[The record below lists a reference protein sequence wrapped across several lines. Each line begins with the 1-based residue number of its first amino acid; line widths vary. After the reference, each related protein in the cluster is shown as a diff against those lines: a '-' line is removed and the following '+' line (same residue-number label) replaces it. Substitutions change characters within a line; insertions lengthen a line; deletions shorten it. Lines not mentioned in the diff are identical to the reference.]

1 MYKLPCS
8 LYSKAVTTGPD
19 SVPAA
24 MLAVTT
30 LDTDSSKG
38 RLSAKEDERAIYN
51 FDRPPM
57 LPFHL
62 MAFLVARCSI

>member
-1 MYKLPCS
+1 M
-8 LYSKAVTTGPD
+8 
-19 SVPAA
+19 PAA

-30 LDTDSSKG
+30 LDTDSNKG